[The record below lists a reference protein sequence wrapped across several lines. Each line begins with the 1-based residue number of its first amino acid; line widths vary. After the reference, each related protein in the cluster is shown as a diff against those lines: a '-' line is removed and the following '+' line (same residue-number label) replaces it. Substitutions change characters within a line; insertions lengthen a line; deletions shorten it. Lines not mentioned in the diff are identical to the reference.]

1 MSVTGISYFLFYFFT
16 YFHSS
21 SLSLSRLFSIFF
33 FNQTSFIFALFFTYF
48 YFFLSVLYLSSF
60 YRALISHMP
69 IRSGSMMMKIEDE
82 GKLDCCSSVDLK
94 TVELEHA
101 PNLLTF
107 LYKFHFDN
115 TSADKETNYVSTLLD
130 QYRFV

>member
-1 MSVTGISYFLFYFFT
+1 MRVTGISYFLFYFFT

-33 FNQTSFIFALFFTYF
+33 QPNIFHFCFIFHLFL
-48 YFFLSVLYLSSF
+48 FFLSALYLSSF

>member
-1 MSVTGISYFLFYFFT
+1 MSLAFHIFYFIFSLIFT
-16 YFHSS
+16 RLRYLYLVS
-21 SLSLSRLFSIFF
+21 SLFF
-33 FNQTSFIFALFFTYF
+33 FNQTSFIFALFFTF
-48 YFFLSVLYLSSF
+48 FLFFLSALYLSSF